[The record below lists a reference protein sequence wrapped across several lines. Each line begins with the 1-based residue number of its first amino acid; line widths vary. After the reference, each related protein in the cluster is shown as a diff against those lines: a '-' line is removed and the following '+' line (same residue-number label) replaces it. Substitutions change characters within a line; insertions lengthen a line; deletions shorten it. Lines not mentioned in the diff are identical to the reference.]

1 MAFHAS
7 PASAQSRAPLGL
19 YPQREVALD
28 EGWLSRAGEW
38 LLGPWVRRA
47 QRGFARP
54 QWFAR
59 QVASQAMDD
68 ALNDSLDVQ
77 ALAALVP
84 ALRAQLRQHGM
95 TPMRVARSFALV
107 QAMATKVLGMTPFH
121 TQVQAA
127 WLMLRGLTAEMNTG
141 EGKTLTAALTA
152 ATAAL
157 AGRRVHVIT
166 ANDYLAQ
173 RDAQTL
179 GPLYAALG
187 LRCASVVQNQS
198 NEERRAGWQA
208 DITYCTHQIVV
219 FDYLRDRMAMKG
231 RHHELQL
238 QLARAMAPAGDAP
251 WLLRGLDFAIVDE
264 ADNILIDEAR
274 TPLVISAETSSATDA
289 PDLPTAQ
296 QALWM
301 AESMEAGQH
310 YLVEMLPTRSV
321 RLLAAGRAML
331 GEAAQDFGGVWH
343 LPLRREELVHQALT
357 AIHVFHRDEHY
368 LVRDGKVEIID
379 AATGRV
385 MPDRTWSEGLHQLVE
400 VKEGC
405 ALSRPRQSLA
415 RISFQQFFR
424 RYRHLCGMTGTASE
438 VAGELGRVYQLP
450 VARVAPLH
458 ASRQLSAGRH
468 VQASEAEKWQAIG
481 RRVAHW
487 HALGNPVL
495 VGTRTLAASEAL
507 ARVLSDLGL
516 PCTVLNARQDQQE
529 AQIVAQAGQ
538 LRAITIATNMAGRGT
553 DITLGPGV
561 KALGGLVV
569 LLTERHASARIDRQ
583 LMGRCARFGDPGI
596 TETFISLDD
605 ALFERLPAAIRDSL
619 QWLGAKRPSLLKPVA
634 LALSRILQHLDE
646 RRSARQRVRLMQEDQ
661 RLQQFL
667 AFSGEIE

>member
-1 MAFHAS
+1 MAFQTPPSSVLA
-7 PASAQSRAPLGL
+7 RAPIGL
-19 YPQREVALD
+19 YPQREDALE
-28 EGWLSRAGEW
+28 EGWLSKTGQW
-38 LLGPWVRRA
+38 LIGPVVRSA
-47 QRGFARP
+47 QRLSARP
-54 QWFAR
+54 QRFAQ
-59 QVASQAMDD
+59 QVALQALDD
-68 ALNDSLDVQ
+68 TLDAQ
-77 ALAALVP
+77 ALAGQVP
-84 ALRAQLRQHGM
+84 AVRAQLRRYGM
-95 TPMRVARSFALV
+95 TPALAARSFALV
-107 QAMATKVLGMTPFH
+107 QAMSAQVLGMKPFH

-127 WLMLRGLTAEMNTG
+127 WLMLRGLATEMNTG

-187 LRCASVVQNQS
+187 LRCASVVQSQS

-219 FDYLRDRMAMKG
+219 FDYLRDRMAMRG
-231 RHHELQL
+231 RHHELHL
-238 QLARAMAPAGDAP
+238 QLARANAPGGDAP

-274 TPLVISAETSSATDA
+274 TPLVISAETDSATDA
-289 PDLPTAQ
+289 PDLDTAQ
-296 QALWM
+296 QAM
-301 AESMEAGQH
+301 SVAESLDEGHH
-310 YLVEMLPTRSV
+310 YLVEMLPNRSV
-321 RLLAAGRAML
+321 RLLASGKAVLAEVAR
-331 GEAAQDFGGVWH
+331 DFGGVWH
-343 LPLRREELVHQALT
+343 LPLRREELVQQALT

-438 VAGELGRVYQLP
+438 VAAELGRVYQLP

-458 ASRQLSAGRH
+458 RSQQVSAGLH
-468 VQASEAEKWQAIG
+468 VHPTQAEKWQAIG
-481 RRVAHW
+481 GRVAHW
-487 HALGNPVL
+487 YARGNPVL

-507 ARVLSDLGL
+507 AQVLTGLGL
-516 PCTVLNARQDQQE
+516 PCTVLNARQDKQE

-538 LRAITIATNMAGRGT
+538 QRTITIATNMAGRGT

-569 LLTERHASARIDRQ
+569 LLTERHACARIDRQ

-605 ALFERLPAAIRDSL
+605 ALFERLPAALCESL
-619 QWLGAKRPSLLKPVA
+619 QGLGARRPSLMGPVGS
-634 LALSRILQHLDE
+634 ALSRILQHLDE
-646 RRSARQRVRLMQEDQ
+646 RRTARQRVLMLQEDR